1 VYLTFTQHTPQS
13 TTERLAEMTQS
24 EEACR
29 SPSLCGDEQGHAA
42 QYGSSNHLLKAA
54 GSFVD
59 WHSDPPIP
67 GSSSQIYFVRIQAAA
82 QKGATM
88 CLIPHELPQRLEAS
102 SEAELEAEVGGL
114 QRFLRA
120 ACGIS
125 PSSATPTNPLTSQT
139 SQQPSATS
147 QAEGQGAGL
156 AGTSDDNAG
165 AAKTYV
171 AYNAAIDEADYER
184 ACTLVTLKYKEGL
197 PEPCAQILAKVFK
210 GHKASPAQRAEDE
223 KNAAANIEIQ
233 IRRGELLWDGQRWL
247 VNPQ

>member
-1 VYLTFTQHTPQS
+1 
-13 TTERLAEMTQS
+13 
-24 EEACR
+24 
-29 SPSLCGDEQGHAA
+29 
-42 QYGSSNHLLKAA
+42 
-54 GSFVD
+54 
-59 WHSDPPIP
+59 
-67 GSSSQIYFVRIQAAA
+67 
-82 QKGATM
+82 M

-102 SEAELEAEVGGL
+102 SEAELETEVGGL

-125 PSSATPTNPLTSQT
+125 PSSAPTNPLASQT
-139 SQQPSATS
+139 SQKPSATS
-147 QAEGQGAGL
+147 RAEGQGAGL

-197 PEPCAQILAKVFK
+197 PERCAAILAKVFK
-210 GHKASPAQRAEDE
+210 GHKASPAQRAENE
-223 KNAAANIEIQ
+223 KNAAVDIEIQ
-233 IRRGELLWDGQRWL
+233 IHRGEVLWDGQRWL